1 MNSTKN
7 KNELRNF
14 GLLVGTLFPLLLGFI
29 LPSLFGHQYRYWTLL
44 IGFPLI
50 FIGFIAPKKLKV
62 FYGIWIQIGN
72 LLGYVNSKIILAAV
86 FFLVVQPIALI
97 MKFVGYDPLRRKTNF
112 STSYREVRK
121 NDKIDLEKIF

>member
-14 GLLVGTLFPLLLGFI
+14 GLIVGTLFPFLLGFI
-29 LPSLFGHQYRYWTLL
+29 LPLLFGHQYRYWTLF

-50 FIGFIAPKKLKV
+50 IIGLIAPKKLKV
-62 FYGIWIQIGN
+62 FYDIWIKIGN
-72 LLGYVNSKIILAAV
+72 LLGYINSKIILV
-86 FFLVVQPIALI
+86 TIFFLIVQPIALI
-97 MKFVGYDPLRRKTNF
+97 MKFVGYDPLRRKTNI